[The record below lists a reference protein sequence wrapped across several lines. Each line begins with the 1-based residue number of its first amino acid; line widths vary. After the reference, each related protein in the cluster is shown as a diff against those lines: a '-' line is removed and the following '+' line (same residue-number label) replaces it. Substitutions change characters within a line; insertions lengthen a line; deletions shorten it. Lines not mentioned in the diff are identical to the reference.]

1 MAIPVLLACPDID
14 FHAHPPL
21 PGGGEMWEES
31 SHVVFDRD
39 LKFDTV
45 DTREYTSENLG
56 PNAQYVISPQLEIII
71 EEHGITNG
79 RLLQ

>member
-1 MAIPVLLACPDID
+1 MLLACPDID
-14 FHAHPPL
+14 FHAHSPL

-31 SHVVFDRD
+31 SHVVFYRD

-45 DTREYTSENLG
+45 DSREYTSEN
-56 PNAQYVISPQLEIII
+56 NAHYVISPQLEIIM
-71 EEHGITNG
+71 EEHGIANG